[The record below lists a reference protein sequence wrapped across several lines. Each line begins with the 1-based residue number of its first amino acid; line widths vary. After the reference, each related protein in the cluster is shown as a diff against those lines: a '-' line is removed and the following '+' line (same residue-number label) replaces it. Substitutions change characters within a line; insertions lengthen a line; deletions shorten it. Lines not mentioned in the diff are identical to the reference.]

1 VAYHSLEA
9 ALLDLEKAGMLRR
22 ISETVSPDLEMAEMA
37 RIAYAEGMPALLFES
52 VQGSPFRAV
61 CNIFGTE
68 ERARFLFRKTER
80 AAATAIQAKADPLSL
95 GKEPSRIFSLP
106 QIGLNALPR
115 RAFSAPVLRNKT
127 RLSDLP
133 QIKSWPEDGGAFL
146 TLPQVFSM
154 DPETPTVLKSN
165 LGMYRVQIS
174 GNGYQINEECGLHY
188 QINRDIAA
196 HHQKAI
202 ERGEP
207 LKVSIFLGGP
217 PAHTLAAVM
226 PMPEN
231 ISELVF
237 AGILAG
243 RAFRY
248 TKFDGWVVS
257 ADADFC
263 ILGEIAPGLKP
274 EGPFGDHLGYYSA
287 KHLFPYLKVKHVFHK
302 TNAVYPFTVVG
313 RPPQE
318 DTVFGK
324 WIHSMTRPM
333 VPVSVAGLCEMH
345 AVDAAGVHPL
355 LLAIGNER
363 YLPYGAR
370 EPLEILKI
378 ASAILGFN
386 QASLAKFLLIAA
398 CEDNE
403 KLSAYSVVD
412 FFKHILERVQFS
424 RDLHFQTATTIDTL
438 DYSGTSLN
446 HGSKVVIAAAGKPC
460 RELGNHF
467 PDFAAGFSLPE
478 GFSNPLQVM
487 PGVLSVQGVP
497 GASMKELSNALS
509 RWEHRERFPW
519 ITVCDDSAFTART
532 LDNWLWVSFTRADPA
547 RDIYGVA
554 AQIKDKHFGCE
565 APLLLDSRTKPY
577 LQKPLTEDP
586 KITERAKQ
594 ILKRALS

>member
-1 VAYHSLEA
+1 MAYRSLEE
-9 ALLDLEKAGMLRR
+9 ALLDLEKVGMLRR
-22 ISETVSPDLEMAEMA
+22 VSESVSPDLEMAEIA
-37 RIAYAEGMPALLFES
+37 RIAYAEEMPALLFES
-52 VQGSPFRAV
+52 VQGSPFKAA

-68 ERARFLFRKTER
+68 ERARFLFRKTYR
-80 AAATAIQAKADPLSL
+80 ATATAIQAKANPLSFC
-95 GKEPSRIFSLP
+95 KEPSRILSLP

-115 RAFSAPVLRNKT
+115 PAFSAPVLRNQMA
-127 RLSDLP
+127 LSALP

-146 TLPQVFSM
+146 TLPQVFST
-154 DPETPTVLKSN
+154 DLEEPSVLRSN
-165 LGMYRVQIS
+165 VGMYRVQIS
-174 GNGYQINEECGLHY
+174 GNEYRTNEECGLHY
-188 QINRDIAA
+188 QINRDIAD

-202 ERGEP
+202 RKGEP

-217 PAHTLAAVM
+217 PAHTFAAMM
-226 PMPEN
+226 PMPGN
-231 ISELVF
+231 ISELVL

-248 TKFDGWVVS
+248 TKFNGWVVS

-263 ILGEIAPGLKP
+263 ILGEVAPDLKP

-287 KHLFPYLKVKHVFHK
+287 EHLFPYLKVKYVFHK
-302 TNAVYPFTVVG
+302 TNAIYPFTVVG

-324 WIHSMTRPM
+324 LVHSMTLPM
-333 VPVSVAGLCEMH
+333 VPASVAGLCEMH

-355 LLAIGNER
+355 LLAIGKER

-378 ASAILGFN
+378 ANAVLGFN
-386 QASLAKFLLIAA
+386 QAALAKFLLIAA
-398 CEDNE
+398 REDDE
-403 KLSAYSVVD
+403 ALSAYSVID
-412 FFKHILERVQFS
+412 FFRHVLERVQFS
-424 RDLHFQTATTIDTL
+424 RDLHFQTSTTIDTL

-467 PDFAAGFSLPE
+467 PDFAAGFVLPA
-478 GFSNPLQVM
+478 GFSEPLQVM
-487 PGVLSVQGVP
+487 PGVLSVQGAP
-497 GASMKELSNALS
+497 GASMDALS
-509 RWEHRERFPW
+509 GALARWEHRERFPW
-519 ITVCDDSAFTART
+519 ITVCDDSAFTARH

-554 AQIKDKHFGCE
+554 AQIKDKHFACA
-565 APLLLDSRTKPY
+565 APLLLDARTKPY
-577 LQKPLTEDP
+577 MQKPLTEDP
-586 KITERAKQ
+586 KIVERARQ